1 MTQYRLNKA
10 EDVQVT
16 INNVAKTKEINGK
29 AIVTYNNYIR
39 LAPNKVYETDDEAML
54 NFFRAYKRK
63 VKYNAHLE
71 EVLKAN
77 NVPYEIEYCKVCSGR
92 VKKISYGVVEVMDNE

>member
-16 INNVAKTKEINGK
+16 INNVAKTKNINGK

-39 LAPNKVYETDDEAML
+39 LAPDKVYETDDEAML
-54 NFFRAYKRK
+54 NFFRTYKRK
-63 VKYNAHLE
+63 VRYNKEVE
-71 EVLKAN
+71 EALKAN
-77 NVPYEIEYCKVCSGR
+77 DVPYEIERCRSCGGV
-92 VKKISYGVVEVMDNE
+92 VKKISYAVVEVMDNE